1 MTRFVV
7 EGPGRIGL
15 AKRDAV
21 FDAEPVGVRSR
32 PGEQEPGQE
41 GRPGLRSGV
50 RQGSLAPAAQSRQID
65 WDP

>member
-1 MTRFVV
+1 M
-7 EGPGRIGL
+7 
-15 AKRDAV
+15 

-50 RQGSLAPAAQSRQID
+50 RQGSLAPAAQSRPID